1 MPQSPEV
8 VQAVAP
14 SAEEDFSSQHPRMEE
29 ASARRAANA
38 VSSVAWIPQGDLAEP
53 DWLATGRRLG
63 SIGRGSQWWL
73 GDWARHGA
81 ARWGDRYTEAAR
93 VTGYDR
99 ATLRSMAWIAS
110 KVDASRRN
118 EKLTWDHHVL
128 VASLDPA
135 EQEHWLKR
143 AAEEGFTVADLKL
156 ELRTQRQGEQG
167 RDAGK
172 ATGQARDD
180 EPGTVCPNCGHHSTA
195 G

>member
-1 MPQSPEV
+1 
-8 VQAVAP
+8 
-14 SAEEDFSSQHPRMEE
+14 MEE

-63 SIGRGSQWWL
+63 AIGRGSHWWI

-81 ARWGDRYTEAAR
+81 SRWGDRYSEAAR

-99 ATLRSMAWIAS
+99 STLRSMAWIAS
-110 KVDASRRN
+110 KIDASRRN

-135 EQEHWLKR
+135 EQEYWLTR

-156 ELRTQRQGEQG
+156 ELRTRRQGEQG
-167 RDAGK
+167 GDADK
-172 ATGQARDD
+172 AAGQARD
-180 EPGTVCPNCGHHSTA
+180 GGATVCPNCGHHSA
-195 G
+195 AN

>member
-1 MPQSPEV
+1 
-8 VQAVAP
+8 
-14 SAEEDFSSQHPRMEE
+14 MEE

-63 SIGRGSQWWL
+63 AIGRGSQWWI

-81 ARWGDRYTEAAR
+81 SRWGDRYSEAAR

-135 EQEHWLKR
+135 EQEYWLTR
-143 AAEEGFTVADLKL
+143 AAEERLSAADLKL
-156 ELRTQRQGEQG
+156 ELRTGRQGAQE
-167 RDAGK
+167 RDADKG
-172 ATGQARDD
+172 ADEARG
-180 EPGTVCPNCGHHSTA
+180 GTVCPNCGHHAAA